1 MIWKG
6 CVLINVRVESYERFD
21 WLMGLW
27 GKFAMSTEKF
37 SGLILITG
45 SRFENPLLK
54 IGTYANEAIETAS
67 KLFVKDVTHF
77 MFGWLPF
84 LEINTAVCL

>member
-27 GKFAMSTEKF
+27 GKFAMSTEMF

-45 SRFENPLLK
+45 SNQNNVAKNKTVLDFVLGRQ
-54 IGTYANEAIETAS
+54 
-67 KLFVKDVTHF
+67 LF
-77 MFGWLPF
+77 
-84 LEINTAVCL
+84 

>member
-6 CVLINVRVESYERFD
+6 CVLIIVRVESYERFD

-27 GKFAMSTEKF
+27 GKFAMSTEMF

-45 SRFENPLLK
+45 SNMN
-54 IGTYANEAIETAS
+54 IS
-67 KLFVKDVTHF
+67 
-77 MFGWLPF
+77 
-84 LEINTAVCL
+84 TAVNIFQKNMVGARSYKYSGGSNAEEDRVTGQFW

>member
-6 CVLINVRVESYERFD
+6 CVLIIVRVESYERFD

-27 GKFAMSTEKF
+27 GKFAMSTEMF

-45 SRFENPLLK
+45 SILHQFL
-54 IGTYANEAIETAS
+54 
-67 KLFVKDVTHF
+67 KLF
-77 MFGWLPF
+77 WLDKA
-84 LEINTAVCL
+84 ETQH

>member
-27 GKFAMSTEKF
+27 GKFAMSTEMF

-45 SRFENPLLK
+45 SS
-54 IGTYANEAIETAS
+54 YDAIKEDA
-67 KLFVKDVTHF
+67 
-77 MFGWLPF
+77 
-84 LEINTAVCL
+84 

>member
-1 MIWKG
+1 M
-6 CVLINVRVESYERFD
+6 LIIVRVESYERFD

-45 SRFENPLLK
+45 SKKQNFD
-54 IGTYANEAIETAS
+54 
-67 KLFVKDVTHF
+67 LF
-77 MFGWLPF
+77 
-84 LEINTAVCL
+84 

>member
-27 GKFAMSTEKF
+27 GKFAMSTEMF

-45 SRFENPLLK
+45 SNIYNFMYGSANKVHRNFVHISGSAEAMK
-54 IGTYANEAIETAS
+54 I
-67 KLFVKDVTHF
+67 
-77 MFGWLPF
+77 
-84 LEINTAVCL
+84 

>member
-6 CVLINVRVESYERFD
+6 CVLIIVRVESYERFD

-27 GKFAMSTEKF
+27 GKFAMSTEMF

-45 SRFENPLLK
+45 SNSVHFGEVSTLQIFAQTGLSHF
-54 IGTYANEAIETAS
+54 S
-67 KLFVKDVTHF
+67 KSICALS
-77 MFGWLPF
+77 
-84 LEINTAVCL
+84 

>member
-6 CVLINVRVESYERFD
+6 CVLIIVRVESYERFD

-27 GKFAMSTEKF
+27 GKFAMSTEMF

-45 SRFENPLLK
+45 S
-54 IGTYANEAIETAS
+54 NESHMCIILD
-67 KLFVKDVTHF
+67 K
-77 MFGWLPF
+77 
-84 LEINTAVCL
+84 